1 MGEGR
6 ARLDKAS
13 LNGSDSSLVG
23 SGMLSLA
30 PP

>member
-1 MGEGR
+1 VGEAR
-6 ARLDKAS
+6 ARLDKTS

-23 SGMLSLA
+23 SGMLTLA